1 MAGRNRY
8 EDSFEDVSSFSS
20 DSDYK
25 KTRRA
30 KKGRHKGLKIFI
42 SVFCVLLIIFGGG
55 LLYVSNYL
63 LGGLTTNEI
72 TKDRDELG
80 ILSGVITDPKI
91 TNIALFG
98 VDSRGDDFSGRSDA
112 IMVLSI
118 DEIHKKV
125 KITSLLRDIRV
136 YMGDDYPYTDTGYDK
151 LNHAYAWEGPE
162 SAIRVIN
169 QNFKL
174 DITDYVTVNF
184 NKLASIVDA
193 FNGIDIEITEGE
205 MGEINKNLSTLMEED
220 STVSITDADQLT
232 EYGEVHLNGNQAVAY
247 ARIRNIGDDNGR
259 AERQQTVLSALMDK
273 ATKMGVTE
281 YPGMINQL
289 SHLCE
294 TSMNV
299 PSVMGFIPFALGGF
313 SIEKLLIPGD
323 YEGFDSSEDMENGAW
338 MWLTDTDLAAQ
349 HLQEFIYENNA
360 STDEDDSD
368 SGYSDEE

>member
-1 MAGRNRY
+1 MCI
-8 EDSFEDVSSFSS
+8 SSIES
-20 DSDYK
+20 
-25 KTRRA
+25 T
-30 KKGRHKGLKIFI
+30 
-42 SVFCVLLIIFGGG
+42 II
-55 LLYVSNYL
+55 
-63 LGGLTTNEI
+63 
-72 TKDRDELG
+72 
-80 ILSGVITDPKI
+80 
-91 TNIALFG
+91 
-98 VDSRGDDFSGRSDA
+98 
-112 IMVLSI
+112 
-118 DEIHKKV
+118 
-125 KITSLLRDIRV
+125 
-136 YMGDDYPYTDTGYDK
+136 
-151 LNHAYAWEGPE
+151 AWEGPE

-259 AERQQTVLSALMDK
+259 AERQ
-273 ATKMGVTE
+273 
-281 YPGMINQL
+281 PGMINQL

-360 STDEDDSD
+360 SADEDDSD